1 MARETF
7 VAGHRNVSAINGW
20 HIHVEQPTRPLA
32 KVGDPMNR
40 NSEAASRRAGIVAAI
55 AVTCAICALYL
66 PLLLG

>member
-1 MARETF
+1 
-7 VAGHRNVSAINGW
+7 
-20 HIHVEQPTRPLA
+20 
-32 KVGDPMNR
+32 MNR